1 MEGSGQMAPAEAGRG
16 LHDAVMLVR
25 GPRPDNPGQKPV
37 PDMTGTA
44 KGPLEVIPILEVT
57 RL

>member
-1 MEGSGQMAPAEAGRG
+1 MAPAEAGRG

-44 KGPLEVIPILEVT
+44 KGPLEVIPIQEVT